1 MIAAEPQID
10 LRRLPRTIF
19 KERHVR
25 VMIAVIVLM
34 IASVLSIV
42 VLTPSGAGQSP
53 GAKLQASVRQTDQN

>member
-1 MIAAEPQID
+1 M
-10 LRRLPRTIF
+10 
-19 KERHVR
+19 R